1 MEYVAGGSLS
11 SKIRKEGPLAMKQI
25 KRFTRQLLQAL
36 QFLHEN
42 RIAHRDIKCANIFLT
57 SSLNSIKLGDFGAF
71 KEIGSVSVIG
81 GLKGTPHWMAP
92 EVIREQQTNEGW
104 IKADVWSLGCS
115 VLEMITGHSPW
126 QNYSNPLTAM
136 YQIVSSNAIP
146 DIPEDAPED
155 VRELDSD
162 LYKVESD
169 TNSRILYRQKHSCD
183 VVYSEIQMIVLIQH
197 SY

>member
-1 MEYVAGGSLS
+1 
-11 SKIRKEGPLAMKQI
+11 
-25 KRFTRQLLQAL
+25 
-36 QFLHEN
+36 
-42 RIAHRDIKCANIFLT
+42 
-57 SSLNSIKLGDFGAF
+57 
-71 KEIGSVSVIG
+71 
-81 GLKGTPHWMAP
+81 
-92 EVIREQQTNEGW
+92 
-104 IKADVWSLGCS
+104 
-115 VLEMITGHSPW
+115 MITGHSPW